1 MNDRISMQDALD
13 HQWFVGGNKAI
24 STLRKEAI
32 NEGNE
37 MLKFISYS
45 NVDPKVVKEASKLSQ
60 GSGNSPKPNCYNPP
74 SLKGA
79 IKPNE

>member
-13 HQWFVGGNKAI
+13 HPWFVGGNKAI

-79 IKPNE
+79 IRPNE

>member
-1 MNDRISMQDALD
+1 MQDALD